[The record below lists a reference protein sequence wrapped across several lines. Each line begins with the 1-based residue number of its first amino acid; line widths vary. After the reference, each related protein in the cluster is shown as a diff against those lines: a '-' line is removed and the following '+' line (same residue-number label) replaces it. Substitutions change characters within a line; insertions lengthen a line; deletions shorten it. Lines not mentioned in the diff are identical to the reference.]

1 MDVRQLEEK
10 RSRRGKSKESAL
22 VEGWEKEK
30 EGLKAEAR
38 TEFFTRIYR
47 RTPYF
52 VRPSSVP
59 FHEKNKTC

>member
-1 MDVRQLEEK
+1 MDARQLEEK
-10 RSRRGKSKESAL
+10 KSKRGKSRESAL

-30 EGLKAEAR
+30 EGLGAER
-38 TEFFTRIYR
+38 CTEFFTRICR

-52 VRPSSVP
+52 VRPSSAP